1 MVSSVNMTT
10 ITGYVVRTK
19 EKTTREIKEYHLK
32 RLQKLSEQ
40 SLGEIPQLHEPTYEQ
55 EQWIQFRLIHGNTW
69 PKVHENKIGDY
80 RNWR

>member
-1 MVSSVNMTT
+1 MTT

-19 EKTTREIKEYHLK
+19 EKTVRDIKEYSLK

-40 SLGEIPQLHEPTYEQ
+40 SLGEIPQLEEPDYEQ
-55 EQWIQFRLIHGNTW
+55 EQWIQFRLTHGNTW

-80 RNWR
+80 KNWQKN